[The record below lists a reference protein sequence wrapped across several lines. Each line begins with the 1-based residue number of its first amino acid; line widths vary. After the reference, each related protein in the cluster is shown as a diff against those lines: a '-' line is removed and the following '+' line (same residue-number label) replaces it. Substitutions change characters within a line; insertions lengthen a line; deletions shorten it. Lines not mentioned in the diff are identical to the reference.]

1 VSYKFSF
8 APFVLINFLIF
19 YAGKCRYFFRYKYTN
34 ESTEVLNTLELH
46 TKACRD
52 IEFSKDG
59 NILYSCSKDKS
70 IMISDCNTGKLKQ
83 FYDNA
88 HE

>member
-1 VSYKFSF
+1 M
-8 APFVLINFLIF
+8 LITVV
-19 YAGKCRYFFRYKYTN
+19 FFRHKYTN
-34 ESTEVLNTLELH
+34 ENTEIMNTLEVH

-59 NILYSCSKDKS
+59 NILFSTSKDKS
-70 IMISDCNTGKLKQ
+70 IMLSDVNTGKLNH
-83 FYDNA
+83 FYENA

>member
-1 VSYKFSF
+1 MFSSNCISILTF
-8 APFVLINFLIF
+8 CVDGCYL
-19 YAGKCRYFFRYKYTN
+19 FRHKYTN
-34 ESTEVLNTLELH
+34 ESNEIMNTLEVH

-59 NILYSCSKDKS
+59 NVLFSTSKDKS
-70 IMISDCNTGKLKQ
+70 IMLSDVNSGKLKQ
-83 FYDNA
+83 FYENA